1 MRRLLNAVGHNA
13 ESSRMTMRSD
23 WQKRLFI
30 GSFLLPGL
38 ALYTLFFAYP
48 AAAGLRISLG
58 GESLNIGL
66 RLAIEGPPAGG
77 SWLELSGTALASF
90 RRLLFEISDPADL
103 YRVRRYLGNSL
114 FLFFFSL
121 LDLFL
126 GLVIAAILTRKPYG
140 ARLLRVVYLFPS
152 ILSAAAATIMWVMVL
167 NPRFGLVNQ
176 ALRTIGLGGWTQPWL
191 SQVKMLPFAPMALY
205 AVALIGVWGSV
216 GVAILLFAAAIENV
230 PLSLYEAARID
241 GASELQSF
249 LYVTVPLVWEMFRAL
264 LVLRVIGLFGNVAG
278 YSTVQ
283 ILFGGT
289 GGSKVWLI
297 SNYFHYHAF
306 NTHNW
311 RYAAAV
317 IIAVTGAAFVL
328 AAATLWLTRREAAT
342 F

>member
-1 MRRLLNAVGHNA
+1 
-13 ESSRMTMRSD
+13 MTMRPD

-38 ALYTLFFAYP
+38 ALYTLFFAFP
-48 AAAGLRISLG
+48 AAEGLRISMG

-77 SWLELSGTALASF
+77 SWVEMTGEALASY

-103 YRVRRYLGNSL
+103 YRVRRYLGNSF

-121 LDLFL
+121 LDLVL
-126 GLVIAAILTRKPYG
+126 GIVIAAILTRKPYG
-140 ARLLRVVYLFPS
+140 ARFLRVVYFFPS
-152 ILSAAAATIMWVMVL
+152 ILSAAAATIMWAMVL
-167 NPRFGLVNQ
+167 NPRYGLLNQ
-176 ALRTIGLGGWTQPWL
+176 ALRTVGLGGFAQPWL
-191 SQVKMLPFAPMALY
+191 SQVKMLPFAPLALY

-216 GVAILLFAAAIENV
+216 GVAVLLFTVAIQNV
-230 PLSLYEAARID
+230 PVTLYESARID

-249 LYVTVPLVWEMFRAL
+249 FYVTVPLVWEMFRTL
-264 LVLRVIGLFGNVAG
+264 LVLRVIGLFGNVGG
-278 YSTVQ
+278 YATVQ

-289 GGSKVWLI
+289 GGSKVWLV

-306 NTHNW
+306 GAHNW
-311 RYAAAV
+311 SYASAV
-317 IIAVTGAAFVL
+317 IVAATGAAFLL
-328 AAATLWLTRREAAT
+328 AGATLWATRRDAAT